1 MVMKYAAI
9 VAIVAISLISAFSNK
24 AMAHLQGYVNIGG
37 TLTHVA
43 SVSCEQVLRKVR
55 NLIQHPAVF
64 TCEIT
69 TKEFFVICNNP
80 ANHNVSP
87 GAAATQE
94 VVLDADAMVE
104 QDNSDID
111 KEKGRGIAIAHIDTG
126 ELEQPQYCVNHNW
139 IPLYAVVTN
148 MDAVIQVWEC
158 VGDDPDPCDTTIDP
172 SALNL
177 TYTTKQKCTFPSGV
191 PLVPNPVGTEYDCT
205 ITDEEHVD

>member
-1 MVMKYAAI
+1 MKYTAI
-9 VAIVAISLISAFSNK
+9 FAIFAISLISVFSNQ
-24 AMAHLQGYVNIGG
+24 AIAHLQGYVNIGG
-37 TLTHVA
+37 TLKHVA

-80 ANHNVSP
+80 ADHNVSP

-126 ELEQPQYCVNHNW
+126 ELEQPQYCVSHNW
-139 IPLYAVVTN
+139 IPQYAVVTD

-158 VGDDPDPCDTTIDP
+158 VGDDLAPCGE
-172 SALNL
+172 LNL
-177 TYTTKQKCTFPSGV
+177 TYTTTQECTFPSGV